1 MSTPAAAAR
10 RATPALLVAGVLLVA
25 LALRGPVV
33 AVAPVVDR
41 LSHELGIGLGTTAL
55 LTSVPVLC
63 FALAAPPASALIARL
78 GPDLAL
84 LAAALG
90 VVAGSLVRSAGG
102 LGAAFAGTV
111 VLGVAIT
118 VGNVVVPVLISRD
131 HPGAVGLVTGAYTAA
146 LNVGS
151 MLATA
156 VTAPLALAAGWRAA
170 LLLPCAWVA
179 LAVPVW
185 LVAARGRLHPV
196 PHAVRHEVARTAG
209 GSVWRRPAA
218 WGLLLAFAGQ
228 GFSYYAV
235 TAWLPSLLADEL
247 GVSASAAG
255 SSASLFQVCA
265 IAGAFGVP
273 ALAAWWGHLVPVLL
287 LDCAAWLVLPLGL
300 LLAPQAWFAWAC
312 VGGVAQGGGIVVVF
326 VAVVR
331 LARDEADARRL
342 SAMVQGGGYAVAAVG
357 PYVVG
362 AVHEATGGWDAPLLV
377 VAAALVVMATAG
389 AASVGRRAP
398 VPA

>member
-1 MSTPAAAAR
+1 MSTPVSAAR
-10 RATPALLVAGVLLVA
+10 RTPVLLVAGVLLVA
-25 LALRGPVV
+25 LVLRGPVV
-33 AVAPVVDR
+33 AVAPVVGR
-41 LSHELGIGLGTTAL
+41 LSDELGIGLGTTAL
-55 LTSVPVLC
+55 LTSIPVLC

-84 LAAALG
+84 LVAALG
-90 VVAGSLVRSAGG
+90 VLAGSLVRSAGG

-111 VLGVAIT
+111 LLGVAIT
-118 VGNVVVPVLISRD
+118 VGNVVVPVVISRD
-131 HPGAVGLVTGAYTAA
+131 CPGAVGLVTGAYTAA
-146 LNVGS
+146 LNLGS

-156 VTAPLALAAGWRAA
+156 LTAPLALAAGWRAA
-170 LLLPCAWVA
+170 LLLPCAWVL

-185 LVAARGRLHPV
+185 LAAARGRLHPV
-196 PHAVRHEVARTAG
+196 PHAVRHEAARSAG

-265 IAGAFGVP
+265 IAGAFAVP
-273 ALAAWWGHLVPVLL
+273 ALAAWWGRLVPVLL

-300 LLAPQAWFAWAC
+300 LLAPHAWFAWAC

-326 VAVVR
+326 IAVVR

-357 PYVVG
+357 PWVVG
-362 AVHEATGGWDAPLLV
+362 AVHEATGGWDTPLLA
-377 VAAALVVMATAG
+377 VAAALLVMATAG
-389 AASVGRRAP
+389 AASVGRRAA